1 MLIARRDRRR
11 RGRPREV
18 KRTIAERGFAADSG
32 VGSSSFGHGFGSGE
46 WIRDNASATVL
57 DTPGMCVSETSA
69 QSARAVSR
77 AISHTI
83 TLSDADDVEREAS
96 AERLPWLSDRTPTA
110 SRYVNNG
117 RHNRSATRIAR
128 DSQTVVNA
136 DSPIRARKRLR
147 SQGCN
152 SSEK

>member
-1 MLIARRDRRR
+1 MQ
-11 RGRPREV
+11 
-18 KRTIAERGFAADSG
+18 RTA
-32 VGSSSFGHGFGSGE
+32 GSSSFGHGFGSGE
-46 WIRDNASATVL
+46 WTRDNASATVF

-69 QSARAVSR
+69 QSARAVSS

-110 SRYVNNG
+110 LKYAKSG

-136 DSPIRARKRLR
+136 DSPR
-147 SQGCN
+147 
-152 SSEK
+152 